1 MVEHINGEIYL
12 ALCADDVWLEM
23 QEYTNRI
30 IIEKQR
36 SRHGEKTV
44 GIEQSPLI
52 DINQSSDGDA
62 LVRYITSI
70 INKLF
75 PIYRDDS
82 SQNLALFGLGD
93 SDEPYQYAP
102 GFRPHTDT
110 KQLDFDVTYLGRNQN
125 DGRMVVKISWD
136 FDSTDVNNE
145 HQMYCPYLAEEI
157 LLMFSE
163 SVFLNEGFVFYKSVS
178 YSELHREDE
187 ELQYSQVHRYELIED
202 GFVADRTNL
211 ENGLRVLAPLT
222 RTDGILRTLDDAYY
236 DTNYDG
242 YGYLCKEIDGVIY
255 QSSIVP
261 NMDKPYPKIYLDN
274 FTHIY
279 WYERN

>member
-1 MVEHINGEIYL
+1 MVEHINGNIYL
-12 ALCADDVWLEM
+12 ALCTDDVWL
-23 QEYTNRI
+23 QIQQDTNQI
-30 IIEKQR
+30 IMEKQR
-36 SRHGEKTV
+36 SRHGEKAV
-44 GIEQSPLI
+44 EIEQPSLVN
-52 DINQSSDGDA
+52 INQVSDSDA
-62 LVRYITSI
+62 LIRYITSVI
-70 INKLF
+70 DKLF

-93 SDEPYQYAP
+93 SNKPYQYAP
-102 GFRPHTDT
+102 EFRPHTDT
-110 KQLDFDVTYLGRNQN
+110 KQLDFDVTYPGRNQN
-125 DGRMVVKISWD
+125 DGRMVVKVAWD
-136 FDSTDVNNE
+136 FDFTDVNDE
-145 HQMYCPYLAEEI
+145 RQMYCPYLAEEI
-157 LLMFSE
+157 LLIFSE
-163 SVFLNEGFVFYKSVS
+163 SVFLNEGFVFYKSAS
-178 YSELHREDE
+178 YSELHQEND

-211 ENGLRVLAPLT
+211 ENGLKLLAPLN
-222 RTDGILRTLDDAYY
+222 RTDGVLRTLDDAYY

-242 YGYLCKEIDGVIY
+242 YGYLCKEIDGVMY

>member
-1 MVEHINGEIYL
+1 MNKQINGEIYL
-12 ALCADDVWLEM
+12 ALCADDVWPRM
-23 QEYTNRI
+23 QRDTNQI
-30 IIEKQR
+30 IMEKQR
-36 SRHGEKTV
+36 SQHGEKTV
-44 GIEQSPLI
+44 EIEQPSFI
-52 DINQSSDGDA
+52 DINRTSDGEA
-62 LVRYITSI
+62 LVEYVPSI

-93 SDEPYQYAP
+93 SDKPYQYAP

-136 FDSTDVNNE
+136 FDCTEVNDE

-178 YSELHREDE
+178 YSELHQEDD
-187 ELQYSQVHRYELIED
+187 ELQYSYELIED

-211 ENGLRVLAPLT
+211 ENGLKMLAPLM
-222 RTDGILRTLDDAYY
+222 RTDGTLRTLDDAYY

-242 YGYLCKEIDGVIY
+242 YGYLCKEIDGVMY

-279 WYERN
+279 WYKRN